1 MITPHTRSG
10 DSHLEK
16 CPCMKGARD
25 SNDVVPFELEGA
37 APPAPHLSFRRSYP
51 AHHPVDERS
60 NHSIVFFLLSVPEV
74 GRQSLRGRM
83 RWPSCAKPGRRP
95 RSAGRMLGADARS
108 RAFVLCACYDAPVP
122 LQSLV
127 GILEIGAARH
137 WPRSAECPFVERDF
151 WDRQLRQSDSYR
163 AKWNYVRQNPVRKGL
178 VDREEA
184 WPFQGEENQ
193 LRCADDGVAA
203 HRPPVGRDF
212 GGRCAVSASSAHLT
226 VNSQSSRFARR
237 TT

>member
-1 MITPHTRSG
+1 MTS
-10 DSHLEK
+10 L
-16 CPCMKGARD
+16 
-25 SNDVVPFELEGA
+25 PFELEGA

-60 NHSIVFFLLSVPEV
+60 NHSIVVLLTVCT
-74 GRQSLRGRM
+74 RGRKTILA
-83 RWPSCAKPGRRP
+83 R
-95 RSAGRMLGADARS
+95 ADAM
-108 RAFVLCACYDAPVP
+108 AVLREAWAKATLWQVGCWVLMPDHAHLFCAPATMPPVP

-127 GILEIGAARH
+127 GYWKSEAARH
-137 WPRSAECPFVERDF
+137 WPRSAECPLWQRDF

-193 LRCADDGVAA
+193 LRWRG
-203 HRPPVGRDF
+203 
-212 GGRCAVSASSAHLT
+212 
-226 VNSQSSRFARR
+226 
-237 TT
+237 